1 MDHNAFRD
9 FINRHEWIFA
19 KTYGAFCPHEY
30 VVMKRLPRE
39 EWPLFPLIA
48 RLIREEG
55 FTAEYGRLG
64 PNWYYIVDGYYYWTL
79 DPKAEDTDLINRA
92 KLCDFEF
99 VDVDGRKIVRRRKD
113 GG

>member
-19 KTYGAFCPHEY
+19 KTYAAFCPHEY

-55 FTAEYGRLG
+55 FAAEYGRLG
-64 PNWYYIVDGYYYWTL
+64 PNWYYIVDGYNHISNSLFY
-79 DPKAEDTDLINRA
+79 KRFIKFAA
-92 KLCDFEF
+92 
-99 VDVDGRKIVRRRKD
+99 VRFMNQYQHTP
-113 GG
+113 